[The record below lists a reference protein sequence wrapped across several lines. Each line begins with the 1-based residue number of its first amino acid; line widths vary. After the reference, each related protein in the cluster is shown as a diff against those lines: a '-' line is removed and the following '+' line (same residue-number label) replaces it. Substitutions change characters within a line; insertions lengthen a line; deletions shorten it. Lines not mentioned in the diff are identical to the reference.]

1 MAPTLQSDS
10 RQIKSRRVSKHLTE
24 RKRRA
29 RINDSLLQLK
39 TIVYPAVKDEV
50 VQNSKMEKADILDM
64 TLRYVKDIQQKKRE
78 GIQPSV
84 DQFHAGYSECLSQV
98 SNFLTSSESMSL
110 ETRRRLLT
118 YLADKCLT
126 GTAMDE
132 SKQTGSHLAPPSPTE
147 TRISPPPPTACH
159 LCLFHPRV
167 LSTLYQLRRFN
178 LSPRRWLFLTPVLP
192 DTGSDVTSLIS
203 YQRHHIL
210 LSPPNSIHLQQIT
223 VTTNSFS
230 RRFDDR
236 GFCYTYGYS
245 QYYSQCRLLLKI
257 LMCGD
262 HGDVLVA
269 RNVHQG
275 ASCKTN
281 IGLEKQE

>member
-78 GIQPSV
+78 VPCR
-84 DQFHAGYSECLSQV
+84 YSECLSQV

-147 TRISPPPPTACH
+147 TRISPPTPHRMPSLPVSSPSIVYIVPAQAIQPLTQAMVVPQPQCSPTYAVTSPVFNTLPTPPHSPVSAKQHSPAADNGYHKT
-159 LCLFHPRV
+159 V
-167 LSTLYQLRRFN
+167 LADASLIAASVIPMVTV
-178 LSPRRWLFLTPVLP
+178 STPVSSATQ
-192 DTGSDVTSLIS
+192 DS
-203 YQRHHIL
+203 
-210 LSPPNSIHLQQIT
+210 
-223 VTTNSFS
+223 
-230 RRFDDR
+230 
-236 GFCYTYGYS
+236 
-245 QYYSQCRLLLKI
+245 
-257 LMCGD
+257 
-262 HGDVLVA
+262 
-269 RNVHQG
+269 NVWRPW
-275 ASCKTN
+275 
-281 IGLEKQE
+281 